1 MHAQG
6 DGPKGDEGDSPSPR
20 LSPGEREE
28 DVMKKVIAGMAAGA
42 LLLGAVAC
50 GGEPTEAVRVSLA
63 LDWYP
68 NSNHAGVY
76 EALARG
82 LFEEEGLEV
91 DVYTPADPATILQ
104 TVGAGRDDFGISY
117 QPEVLLARSAGVP
130 VVSVA
135 ALVQHPLNSMMTL
148 KKSGIDRP
156 GLLKGKK
163 VGITGLPVEER
174 LLETM
179 LEHDGLDA
187 GDVEFVNVGFDL
199 SPALMGGA
207 VDAIV
212 GAYWTHESFQMERE
226 GYEVNVMRVE
236 DWGVPD
242 FYELVLVAS
251 EETLERRRDVVER
264 FVRAFRRGYEA
275 AAADPQASVATLL
288 EASPESANE
297 EVEGEGV
304 ELLAPLW
311 TDGVPRF
318 GWQEADRWESYTAWM
333 KGRGLI
339 REDLDA
345 ATAFT
350 NEFVAGE

>member
-1 MHAQG
+1 
-6 DGPKGDEGDSPSPR
+6 
-20 LSPGEREE
+20 
-28 DVMKKVIAGMAAGA
+28 MKKIIAGMAAGA
-42 LLLGAVAC
+42 LLLGAAAC
-50 GGEPTEAVRVSLA
+50 GEEPSEAVRVSLA

-91 DVYTPADPATILQ
+91 DVYTPADPSTILQ

-117 QPEVLLARSAGVP
+117 QPDVLLARSEGVP

-135 ALVQHPLNSMMTL
+135 ALVQHPLNSTMTL
-148 KKSGIDRP
+148 TESGIDRP
-156 GLLKGKK
+156 RLLKGKK
-163 VGITGLPVEER
+163 VGITGIPVEER

-179 LEHDGLDA
+179 LEYDGLA
-187 GDVEFVNVGFDL
+187 PGDVEFVNVGFDL
-199 SPALMGGA
+199 SPALMGGV

-212 GAYWTHESFQMERE
+212 GAYWTHESFQIERE

-251 EETLERRRDVVER
+251 EETLAERRDVVER

-275 AAADPQASVATLL
+275 AAADPQGAVTTLL

-297 EVEGEGV
+297 EVEREGV

-339 REDLDA
+339 REDMDGA
-345 ATAFT
+345 AAFT